1 MTSQDLTKIVWHLEA
16 ALVLLKKG
24 DAKAGGSTRDP
35 AHFTSGGR
43 LTREGEDHLYSLFE
57 AGKNP
62 TEAAKLMG
70 IHPSA
75 SWARQQTWLKLKAKK
90 RS

>member
-1 MTSQDLTKIVWHLEA
+1 MTPQNLTKAIWHLEA
-16 ALVLLKKG
+16 ALILLQKG
-24 DAKAGGSTRDP
+24 SAKSGEPMRDP
-35 AHFTSGGR
+35 AHFTNGGR

-57 AGKNP
+57 AGKNA
-62 TEAAKLMG
+62 TEAAKMMG

-75 SWARQQTWLKLKAKK
+75 SWARLQTWKKLKAKK